1 MPDPAPPAADA
12 LVDRITRFIDA
23 PARDAFGP
31 LALDAFAFQY
41 ERIPPF
47 RRLCE
52 ARGARPGAVA
62 DWRQVPAVP
71 AAAFQTLELR
81 AAPAHEIF
89 RSSGTTG
96 NRRSVHYHPY
106 PELYRRVIDASFPD
120 FCLTGDERPPML
132 SLVPSRRQLPDS
144 SLGFM
149 VDHILRC
156 YGSAASRVAFS
167 KGGVDAEAATAWC
180 AERRRDGRPGLI
192 LATAFALVGWLDAIP
207 EGTPLELPPG
217 TVVFETGGFKG
228 RMREITRSE
237 LLERLASRLGIV
249 PDRVVR
255 EYGMTELTSQCY
267 TRVLDG
273 GDPDVF
279 VGPAW
284 LKVRLLDPETLEEA
298 KPGEPGIIAV
308 FDLANVGSAVH
319 VLTQDVGVA
328 EGDGF
333 RLLGRASGAE
343 LRGCSLTV
351 EELENEE
358 A

>member
-1 MPDPAPPAADA
+1 MPDTSPPAADA
-12 LVDRITRFIDA
+12 LVDRIARFIDA

-31 LALDAFAFQY
+31 LALEAFAFQY

-52 ARGARPGAVA
+52 ARGVRPGAVT
-62 DWRQVPAVP
+62 DWRRIPAVP
-71 AAAFQTLELR
+71 AAAFQTLELH
-81 AAPAHEIF
+81 AAPAREIF

-96 NRRSVHYHPY
+96 DRRSVHYHPY

-120 FCLTGDERPPML
+120 FCLSGDDRPPML
-132 SLVPSRRQLPDS
+132 SLIQPRRQLPDS

-149 VDHILRC
+149 VDHVLRG
-156 YGSAASRVAFS
+156 YGSAASRVAFNQ
-167 KGGVDAEAATAWC
+167 GGVDAQAATAWC
-180 AERRRDGRPGLI
+180 AERRRDRRPGLI

-207 EGTPLELPPG
+207 GNTSIELPPG

-228 RMREITRSE
+228 RTRELTRSE
-237 LLERLASRLGIV
+237 LLERLASRLGV
-249 PDRVVR
+249 ARDRVVR

-267 TRVLDG
+267 TRVLAG

-284 LKVRLLDPETLEEA
+284 LEVRLLEPETLEETR
-298 KPGEPGIIAV
+298 PGEPGIIAV

-351 EELENEE
+351 EELGNG
-358 A
+358 